1 MTDNIVFKCYYY
13 KPKEKYNPEKQT
25 KEIQKRDF
33 VSCNASYN
41 YVSYVDTGAE
51 NKLPKDYA
59 EYVGNNEKSCGVFNK
74 DGLLFYYVANEC
86 LCVQFLKSRKQ
97 LASIL
102 LFRIFPVER
111 KQVPAMLPLQ
121 VALHRNC
128 CKSRIISAHF

>member
-51 NKLPKDYA
+51 NKLPKEYA

-74 DGLLFYYVANEC
+74 DGLLSDEQEDELLETFDV
-86 LCVQFLKSRKQ
+86 KSKMDLVKQ
-97 LASIL
+97 QYIEK
-102 LFRIFPVER
+102 FDQ
-111 KQVPAMLPLQ
+111 K
-121 VALHRNC
+121 
-128 CKSRIISAHF
+128 